1 MLDLNDLGTGQN
13 PAITATIGNALAEAG
28 AVCLE
33 TNRHQ
38 PGVQLAVR
46 GHTNNRY
53 QLTWPLA
60 VAQAALGWNDP
71 EKAVEEDA
79 TGIAVLLA
87 NRETGYWAIARSR
100 KGPGFDYL
108 LGDADTLNISEAER
122 SVRSQW
128 AKVLGDTSLVPRGRL
143 EVSGILNG
151 NDSQVKARA
160 NRKLEQTKPSDH
172 WGIPA
177 YVIVVEFGRPLAE
190 VRAK

>member
-13 PAITATIGNALAEAG
+13 PAITAAIGNALAEAG

-38 PGVQLAVR
+38 PGVQLVVR
-46 GHTNNRY
+46 GHANNRY

-71 EKAVEEDA
+71 DEAVEDGA

-87 NRETGYWAIARSR
+87 NRETGYWAIARSW
-100 KGPGFDYL
+100 KDTGFDYL

-128 AKVLGDTSLVPRGRL
+128 AKVLGDTALVPRGRL

-151 NDSQVKARA
+151 SDSRVRARA
-160 NRKLEQTKPSDH
+160 NQKLEQTESSDH